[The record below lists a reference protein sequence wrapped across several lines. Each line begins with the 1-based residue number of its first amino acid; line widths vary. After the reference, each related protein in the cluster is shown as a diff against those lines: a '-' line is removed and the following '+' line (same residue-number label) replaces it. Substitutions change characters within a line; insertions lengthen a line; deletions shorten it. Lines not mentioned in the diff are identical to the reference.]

1 MKEGEDLQ
9 RDLAAAQETI
19 SARDGILEQ
28 KEADITARDAEISE
42 RLSEIS
48 GLNGELSDL
57 RDEIAKAN
65 AVANAK
71 ASEAA
76 GTIHEPT
83 EPGNTGP

>member
-9 RDLAAAQETI
+9 RDLALAQEAI
-19 SARDGILEQ
+19 STRDEILGQ
-28 KEADITARDAEISE
+28 KEGDITARDAEISQ
-42 RLSEIS
+42 RLSEIA

-76 GTIHEPT
+76 GTMSHIH
-83 EPGNTGP
+83 N